1 MIQAEKKFSIRQ
13 VVVPFVS
20 IVIMGYFT
28 YHIFQG
34 DRGIIAYLRLQ
45 QTVSVHEKERA
56 AQQTLR
62 EQLERRVYLLRPDSL
77 DVDLLE
83 ERARAVLNYAHP
95 DEIVIHDG
103 SVGVSKPKA
112 APTSSAKV
120 KRK

>member
-45 QTVSVHEKERA
+45 QTVSGNEKERA
-56 AQQTLR
+56 SQQTLR

-112 APTSSAKV
+112 APTPNAKI

>member
-13 VVVPFVS
+13 VIIPFVS

-45 QTVSVHEKERA
+45 QTVAANEKERA
-56 AQQTLR
+56 TQQALR

-95 DEIVIHDG
+95 DEIVVHDG
-103 SVGVSKPKA
+103 SVGVSRAKESPKGRQ
-112 APTSSAKV
+112 

>member
-45 QTVSVHEKERA
+45 QTVSGNEKERA

-112 APTSSAKV
+112 APTPSTKA

>member
-13 VVVPFVS
+13 VIIPFVS

-45 QTVSVHEKERA
+45 QTVAVNEKERA
-56 AQQTLR
+56 AQQMVR

-103 SVGVSKPKA
+103 SVGVSKPKEVQ
-112 APTSSAKV
+112 KGKL

>member
-13 VVVPFVS
+13 IVVPFVS
-20 IVIMGYFT
+20 IVVMGYFT

-45 QTVSVHEKERA
+45 QIVAVHEKERA
-56 AQQTLR
+56 VQQTLR

-103 SVGVSKPKA
+103 SVGVSKSKTTP
-112 APTSSAKV
+112 SAKT

>member
-1 MIQAEKKFSIRQ
+1 MIQAEKSFSIRQ
-13 VVVPFVS
+13 ILVPLIS
-20 IVIMGYFT
+20 IIIMGYFI

-34 DRGIIAYLRLQ
+34 DRGIIAYFRLQ
-45 QTVSVHEKERA
+45 QTVEANEKERA
-56 AQQTLR
+56 AQQVVR

-77 DVDLLE
+77 DIDLLE
-83 ERARAVLNYAHP
+83 ERARAVLNFAHP

-112 APTSSAKV
+112 GA

>member
-45 QTVSVHEKERA
+45 QTVSGNEKKRA

-83 ERARAVLNYAHP
+83 ERARAVLSYAHP

-103 SVGVSKPKA
+103 SVGVAKPKA
-112 APTSSAKV
+112 IPSVTA

>member
-1 MIQAEKKFSIRQ
+1 MIQAKKSFSIRQ
-13 VVVPFVS
+13 IVVPFVS

-45 QTVSVHEKERA
+45 QTVVSHERERA
-56 AQQTLR
+56 EQQVLR

-77 DVDLLE
+77 DIDLLE
-83 ERARAVLNYAHP
+83 ERARAVLNFAHP

-103 SVGVSKPKA
+103 SVGVSKPKK
-112 APTSSAKV
+112 SASQGV
-120 KRK
+120 KKK

>member
-13 VVVPFVS
+13 VVVPFIS
-20 IVIMGYFT
+20 IVVVGYFT

-45 QTVSVHEKERA
+45 QTVSVNEKERA
-56 AQQTLR
+56 SQQILR

-103 SVGVSKPKA
+103 SVGVPKPKA
-112 APTSSAKV
+112 SKSPAV

>member
-1 MIQAEKKFSIRQ
+1 MMIQAEKKFSIRQ

-34 DRGIIAYLRLQ
+34 DRGIIAYFRLQ
-45 QTVSVHEKERA
+45 QTVASHEKERA
-56 AQQTLR
+56 EQQVLR

-83 ERARAVLNYAHP
+83 ERARAVLNFAHQ

-103 SVGVSKPKA
+103 SVGVAKPKA
-112 APTSSAKV
+112 SAK
-120 KRK
+120 RK

>member
-45 QTVSVHEKERA
+45 QTVSGNEKERA
-56 AQQTLR
+56 SQQTLR

-103 SVGVSKPKA
+103 SVGVAKPKA
-112 APTSSAKV
+112 APPPSAKA